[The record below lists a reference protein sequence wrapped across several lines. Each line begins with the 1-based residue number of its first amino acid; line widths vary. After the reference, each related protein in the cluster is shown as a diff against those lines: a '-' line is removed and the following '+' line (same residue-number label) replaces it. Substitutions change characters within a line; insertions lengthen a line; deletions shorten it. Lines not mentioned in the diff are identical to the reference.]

1 VLADSEVAHGLE
13 QQMIHALVES
23 LSVAPVY
30 EETEPARRHRGTL
43 ARFEEL
49 LEAEPPP
56 NVTAIG
62 NALGVSQRMLRECCK
77 KNLGIDPSG
86 YRRLRGMQRARRAL
100 RDENPDIASVSAVA
114 RRYGFRDPGRFAVN
128 YRALYGETP
137 SATLG
142 RR

>member
-1 VLADSEVAHGLE
+1 
-13 QQMIHALVES
+13 
-23 LSVAPVY
+23 
-30 EETEPARRHRGTL
+30 
-43 ARFEEL
+43 
-49 LEAEPPP
+49 
-56 NVTAIG
+56 
-62 NALGVSQRMLRECCK
+62 
-77 KNLGIDPSG
+77 
-86 YRRLRGMQRARRAL
+86 MQRARRAL